1 MSKPTHFLNIV
12 TGDGDNARFTS
23 IAALWP
29 TRSGGYSGDIP
40 AGVSITGRIVI
51 TEAKAKADNQGGQQ

>member
-12 TGDGDNARFTS
+12 TGDGDTARFTT

-29 TRSGGYSGDIP
+29 TRSGGYSGEIP
-40 AGVSITGRIVI
+40 AGVTITGRVVI
-51 TEAKAKADNQGGQQ
+51 TEAKAKADTGGAQ